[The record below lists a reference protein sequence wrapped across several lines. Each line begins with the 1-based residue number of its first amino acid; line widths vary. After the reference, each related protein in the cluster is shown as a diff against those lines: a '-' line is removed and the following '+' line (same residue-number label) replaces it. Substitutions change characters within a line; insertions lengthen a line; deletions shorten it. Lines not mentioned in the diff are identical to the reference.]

1 MEIKVNTRINGKR
14 AVVMMQAEE
23 SQIAVNEQVV
33 DDNGLLLS
41 EIERLKSE
49 LQESDYKVIK
59 CAEAICLNG
68 ELPYNMTELHN
79 ERQALRDKINE
90 LEKAMGNEWCNE
102 CQLFYFEEL
111 FIYAIVFFST
121 TRWC

>member
-14 AVVMMQAEE
+14 AVVMMQSDE
-23 SQIAVNEQVV
+23 SQIVDNEQVV

-41 EIERLKSE
+41 EIERIKSE

-59 CAEAICLNG
+59 CAEAICLNA

-79 ERQALRDKINE
+79 ERQALRDKINK
-90 LEKAMGNEWCNE
+90 LEQ
-102 CQLFYFEEL
+102 QL
-111 FIYAIVFFST
+111 
-121 TRWC
+121 

>member
-14 AVVMMQAEE
+14 AVVKMQEE
-23 SQIAVNEQVV
+23 ETQIVDNEQVV

-59 CAEAICLNG
+59 CAEAITIG
-68 ELPYNMTELHN
+68 AEMPYDVESLHTV
-79 ERQALRDKINE
+79 RQELRDKINE
-90 LEKAMGNEWCNE
+90 LESEVQNG
-102 CQLFYFEEL
+102 
-111 FIYAIVFFST
+111 
-121 TRWC
+121 

>member
-14 AVVMMQAEE
+14 AVVTMNAEE
-23 SQIAVNEQVV
+23 AQIAVNEQVV

-59 CAEAICLNG
+59 CAEAMAVG
-68 ELPYNMTELHN
+68 AELPYDAQELHK

-90 LEKAMGNEWCNE
+90 LESEVGDVTE
-102 CQLFYFEEL
+102 
-111 FIYAIVFFST
+111 
-121 TRWC
+121 

>member
-14 AVVMMQAEE
+14 AVVTMQAEE
-23 SQIAVNEQVV
+23 TQIALNEPVV

-41 EIERLKSE
+41 EIELIKSE

-59 CAEAICLNG
+59 CAEAMAVG
-68 ELPYNMTELHN
+68 SELPYNMTELHN

-90 LEKAMGNEWCNE
+90 LESEVGDVTE
-102 CQLFYFEEL
+102 
-111 FIYAIVFFST
+111 
-121 TRWC
+121 

>member
-14 AVVMMQAEE
+14 AVVTMQADEA
-23 SQIAVNEQVV
+23 QIAVNEQVV

-59 CAEAICLNG
+59 CAEAMAVG
-68 ELPYNMTELHN
+68 AEMPYDMESLHK

-90 LEKAMGNEWCNE
+90 LESEVQNG
-102 CQLFYFEEL
+102 
-111 FIYAIVFFST
+111 
-121 TRWC
+121 